1 MRYSVLSAASAES
14 SRVDESWGS
23 LRWLAGKK
31 IGNASGLTLGRVTI
45 KPGQSNPPHRH
56 PNCEEALYL
65 LHGRLRHFMG
75 AEEAVLEA
83 GDTPVVG
90 AGLSHYAVNIGVEDA
105 DMIVA
110 YSAGER
116 GFEPA

>member
-1 MRYSVLSAASAES
+1 MHYSVFSAAEAES
-14 SRVDESWGS
+14 RRMDETWGS

-31 IGNASGLTLGRVTI
+31 VGNASGLTLGRVTI
-45 KPGQSNPPHRH
+45 KVGQSNPPHRH

-65 LHGRLRHFMG
+65 LRGRLRHFMG
-75 AEEAVLEA
+75 IEEVVLEA
-83 GDTPVVG
+83 GDTLVVQ
-90 AGLSHYAVNIGVEDA
+90 AGLAHYAVNIGVEDA
-105 DMIVA
+105 YMVVA